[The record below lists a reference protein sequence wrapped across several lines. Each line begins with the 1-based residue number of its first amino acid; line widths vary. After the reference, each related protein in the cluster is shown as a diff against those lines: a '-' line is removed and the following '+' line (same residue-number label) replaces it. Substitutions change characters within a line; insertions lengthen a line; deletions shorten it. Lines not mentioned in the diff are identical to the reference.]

1 MSDNTPEHK
10 PEKIP
15 KHKID
20 TIRATSS
27 SRSENGNIFI
37 ISAPSG
43 AGKTT
48 LCNAILKK
56 FPNLQYSISHTTRKP
71 RTNESDGVDYFFITS
86 DEFKQNI
93 ENGTWAEWAQV
104 HDHFY
109 GTSAQF
115 IDRHL
120 SEGKDILLDID
131 VNGARQILRRYPDSV
146 TIFIMPPTFETLSQ
160 RLKHR
165 GTDSDE
171 IIAKRLKNAKTEIA
185 QKDFYKHIVVNDSLP
200 EAVEMLSAIISDNQ
214 IS

>member
-1 MSDNTPEHK
+1 MPEHRPK
-10 PEKIP
+10 KIGTP
-15 KHKID
+15 
-20 TIRATSS
+20 IRDEESS
-27 SRSENGNIFI
+27 IRSKTGRIFI

-48 LCNAILKK
+48 LCNEILKK
-56 FPNLQYSISHTTRKP
+56 FPDLRYSISHTTRQP
-71 RTNESDGVDYFFITS
+71 RTGELDGVDYFFITA
-86 DEFKQNI
+86 DEFKHNI
-93 ENGTWAEWAQV
+93 EKEIWAEWAQV

-131 VNGARQILRRYPDSV
+131 VNGARQILDRYPHSI
-146 TIFIMPPTFETLSQ
+146 TIFIMPPTFETLAQ
-160 RLKHR
+160 RLKSR
-165 GTDSDE
+165 GTDNDE

-200 EAVEMLSAIISDNQ
+200 EAIEMLSAIISDNQ
-214 IS
+214 TR

>member
-1 MSDNTPEHK
+1 MPEHS
-10 PEKIP
+10 PEHTNATTRRENP
-15 KHKID
+15 
-20 TIRATSS
+20 IRSKTG
-27 SRSENGNIFI
+27 RIFI

-48 LCNAILKK
+48 LCNALLRKS
-56 FPNLQYSISHTTRKP
+56 PDLLYSISHTTRKP
-71 RTNESDGVDYFFITS
+71 RTGELDGVDYFFITV
-86 DEFKQNI
+86 DEFKHNI
-93 ENGTWAEWAQV
+93 EKKTWAEWAQV

-131 VNGARQILRRYPDSV
+131 VNGARQILDRYPHSV
-146 TIFIMPPTFETLSQ
+146 TIFIMPPTFETLAQ
-160 RLKHR
+160 RLRSR

-171 IIAKRLKNAKTEIA
+171 IITKRLKNANTEIA

-200 EAVEMLSAIISDNQ
+200 EAIEMLSAIISENQ
-214 IS
+214 IR

>member
-1 MSDNTPEHK
+1 MPDYTSEQK
-10 PEKIP
+10 PGKIP
-15 KHKID
+15 KHEID
-20 TIRATSS
+20 SIREKHSNNSKT
-27 SRSENGNIFI
+27 GKIFI

-48 LCNAILKK
+48 LCAAILKK
-56 FPNLQYSISHTTRKP
+56 IPDLRYSISHTTREP
-71 RTNESDGVDYFFITS
+71 RTGEVDGVDYFFISS
-86 DEFKQNI
+86 DEFNHNI
-93 ENGTWAEWAQV
+93 KKNTWAEWAQV

-115 IDRHL
+115 LDRHL

-131 VNGARQILRRYPDSV
+131 VNGARQIMTRYPDSV
-146 TIFIMPPTFETLSQ
+146 TIFIMPPTFETLAQ
-160 RLKHR
+160 RLKSR

-200 EAVEMLSAIISDNQ
+200 EAIKMLSTIISEDQ
-214 IS
+214 FR

>member
-1 MSDNTPEHK
+1 MPEHS
-10 PEKIP
+10 PEHTNATTRRENP
-15 KHKID
+15 
-20 TIRATSS
+20 IRSKTG
-27 SRSENGNIFI
+27 RIFI

-48 LCNAILKK
+48 LCNALLRKS
-56 FPNLQYSISHTTRKP
+56 PDLLYSISHTTRKP
-71 RTNESDGVDYFFITS
+71 RTGELDGVDYFFITV
-86 DEFKQNI
+86 DEFKHDI
-93 ENGTWAEWAQV
+93 EKKTWAEWAQV

-131 VNGARQILRRYPDSV
+131 VNGARQILDRYPHSV
-146 TIFIMPPTFETLSQ
+146 TIFIMPPTFETLAQ
-160 RLKHR
+160 RLRSR

-171 IIAKRLKNAKTEIA
+171 IITKRLKNANTEIA

-200 EAVEMLSAIISDNQ
+200 EAIEMLSAIISENQ
-214 IS
+214 IR

>member
-1 MSDNTPEHK
+1 MSDNIPEYN
-10 PEKIP
+10 PN
-15 KHKID
+15 HKIG
-20 TIRATSS
+20 TIRTTAS
-27 SRSENGNIFI
+27 SRLENGNIFI

-71 RTNESDGVDYFFITS
+71 RTNESDGVDYFFITL

-93 ENGTWAEWAQV
+93 QNNTWAEWAHV

-109 GTSAQF
+109 GTSAEF

-120 SEGKDILLDID
+120 SAGKDILLDID

-146 TIFIMPPTFETLSQ
+146 TIFIMPPTFETLLQ

-185 QKDFYKHIVVNDSLP
+185 QKDFYKHIVVNGSLP
-200 EAVEMLSAIISDNQ
+200 EAIEMLSAIISENQ

>member
-1 MSDNTPEHK
+1 MPDHSPENTTANSRG
-10 PEKIP
+10 EK
-15 KHKID
+15 
-20 TIRATSS
+20 TGR
-27 SRSENGNIFI
+27 IFI

-48 LCNAILKK
+48 LCNAILKR
-56 FPNLQYSISHTTRKP
+56 FPDLRYSISHTTRKP
-71 RTNESDGVDYFFITS
+71 RTGESDGVDYFFITAE
-86 DEFKQNI
+86 EFKHDI
-93 ENGTWAEWAQV
+93 EKEIWAEWAQV

-120 SEGKDILLDID
+120 SERKDILLDID
-131 VNGARQILRRYPDSV
+131 VNGARQILSRYPHSV
-146 TIFIMPPTFETLSQ
+146 TIFIMPPTFETLAQ
-160 RLKHR
+160 RLKSR

-200 EAVEMLSAIISDNQ
+200 EAIEMLSAIISENQ
-214 IS
+214 IR

>member
-1 MSDNTPEHK
+1 MSDNIPEYNPNHK
-10 PEKIP
+10 MG
-15 KHKID
+15 
-20 TIRATSS
+20 TIRATAPSC
-27 SRSENGNIFI
+27 SENGNIFI

-56 FPNLQYSISHTTRKP
+56 FPNLKYSISHTTRKP

-93 ENGTWAEWAQV
+93 KNNTWAEWAQV

-120 SEGKDILLDID
+120 SAGKNILLDID